1 MKTSKI
7 INFFVAGMMVL
18 GLAVLAAPSHP
29 AAASSHREAPAI
41 SGDPKADPTDVYAF
55 RSPDLT
61 DTVTLVANWIPLQQ
75 PQGGPNFYTFDDNVL
90 YEINVDTNGDGI
102 ADIKYQFRFFTDIQ
116 NRNTFLYNTGPITS
130 LNDPDYNIRQAYDVA
145 KLELRGRGGYQ
156 TTFIALD
163 VPVPP
168 VNVGPRSTPNYEA
181 LATAA
186 ITSTSEGGHVF
197 AGQRDDPFFV
207 DLGSIF
213 DLAGLRPL
221 NTFHLL
227 PLPTQNGVDG
237 VSGYNVHTTA
247 IQVPISNL
255 RRNNNDVIGVWA
267 ASYRNKIRM
276 LVGDGTER
284 LNGRMQQ
291 VARLGNPLVNEVL
304 IALDD
309 KDFWNS
315 QYPSD
320 DSQFDHYILAPE
332 PARLE
337 NRFYPVLT
345 DTQTVNRQ
353 DMLAVFHTGI
363 PGLNQLTLHTHADMI
378 RLNMTTPPSDP
389 NPNNANRLGLLSG
402 QFDGFPNGRRLADDV
417 TDIELKALDCAYVNP
432 TVAGLVYQLTGNCNP
447 AIFNGFPNTAVG
459 DGVDH
464 NDKTFL
470 LHFPYLASPFQGYE
484 AVPPTDGPD
493 GPTKA
498 ALGLVGGAA
507 GLGLVFVYR
516 RRKLNARKG
525 EQDITVG

>member
-1 MKTSKI
+1 
-7 INFFVAGMMVL
+7 MVL
-18 GLAVLAAPSHP
+18 GLAVFAAPSHQ

-41 SGDPKADPTDVYAF
+41 SGDPKADETDVYAF

-61 DTVTLVANWIPLQQ
+61 DTVTLVANWIPLEI
-75 PQGGPNFYTFDDNVL
+75 PQGGPNFYSFDDNVL
-90 YEINVDTNGDGI
+90 YEINVDVNGDGI
-102 ADIKYQFRFFTDIQ
+102 ADIKYQFNFRTAIQ
-116 NRNTFLYNTGPITS
+116 NPNTFLYSTGPITS
-130 LNDPDYNIRQAYDVA
+130 LNDPDYNIRQYYDLT
-145 KLELRGRGGYQ
+145 KLEMRNRGGYQ
-156 TTFIALD
+156 RTVIAHD

-168 VNVGPRSTPNYEA
+168 DNVGPRSTPNYDA

-186 ITSTSEGGHVF
+186 IASTSEGGHVF

-207 DLGSIF
+207 DLGAVF

-221 NTFHLL
+221 NSYHLL
-227 PLPTQNGVDG
+227 PLPTANGVDG
-237 VSGYNVHTTA
+237 VAGYNTHTTA

-255 RRNNNDVIGVWA
+255 QTYNNDVIGVWS
-267 ASYRNKIRM
+267 ASYRNKTRV
-276 LVGDGTER
+276 LNGDGSER
-284 LNGRMQQ
+284 LSGRMQQ
-291 VARLGNPLVNEVL
+291 VGRLGNPLVNEVL

-315 QYPSD
+315 QDPSS
-320 DSQFDHYILAPE
+320 DSQFDHYILNPE

-337 NRFYPVLT
+337 NLLYPVLT
-345 DTQTVNRQ
+345 DTQTTNRQ

-363 PGLNQLTLHTHADMI
+363 PGLNQLALHTHADML
-378 RLNMTTPPSDP
+378 RLNMTIPPSDP
-389 NPNNANRLGLLSG
+389 NPNNVNRLGLLSG

-447 AIFNGFPNTAVG
+447 AIYNGFPNNAVG

-464 NDKTFL
+464 NDKAFL
-470 LHFPYLASPFQGYE
+470 LHFPYLASPYQGYE
-484 AVPPTDGPD
+484 AVPPTGPD
-493 GPTKA
+493 GPAKA

-516 RRKLNARKG
+516 RRKLNTRKD